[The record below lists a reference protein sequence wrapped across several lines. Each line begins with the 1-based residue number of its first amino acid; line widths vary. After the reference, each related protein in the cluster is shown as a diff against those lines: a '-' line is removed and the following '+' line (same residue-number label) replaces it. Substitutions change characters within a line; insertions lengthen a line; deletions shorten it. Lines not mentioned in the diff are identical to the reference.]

1 MNDVLYE
8 THADATRFI
17 LRKYG
22 KENFL
27 GRKIPVF
34 YDPTDPASAYV
45 NQIDKHVLDYPK
57 EELELPE
64 EGIPAV

>member
-1 MNDVLYE
+1 MNDVPYE

-34 YDPTDPASAYV
+34 YDPTDPVSAYV

-64 EGIPAV
+64 EGIPVV